1 MAKSKPQTLPPT
13 QNAALRSLSVLE
25 VSPSANNP
33 RKQFNDA
40 DLADLAASVAKVGI
54 MQPILVRPDAD
65 GYEIVCGERRYRAAV
80 LAGLTEVPCIVR
92 TLTDDEAFHIAITE
106 NLQRKDINP
115 MEESDAF
122 FQLTKRGKTSAAK
135 IADMLGVGEKY
146 VYDRLAL
153 QRCIPVVQ
161 EQIRSGSLP
170 ITHGKQFARLTFDD
184 QQQLYDQCASKA
196 GGITLTDIKRNIE
209 NTFERNLEEAPFNI
223 KNPSLYEQ
231 AGACTNCPKR
241 SGCNALLFD
250 DVQSKDVC
258 FDADCYAKK
267 VELHIASI
275 KAQLLA
281 EGKIVHEV
289 TAAHHSDT
297 YMGTKMFVVAENGD
311 TPDAYGIVMDTY
323 SWSSWKIGEV
333 LPINMRSIATPAIS
347 STEGSSTQDRPPRID
362 HDEAFTH
369 IAAKAVLDKFKDDP
383 FKISSRELVK
393 QLIVGTMYNKLTYEM
408 LKLVFEHLGWEI
420 VGMGN
425 NIDAID
431 YKATISIAYDNMQVG
446 QSYLLD
452 LTAVLDLLETYDWV
466 EEEADRKFEATK
478 HLGIDLEA
486 LRTEYQTKHN
496 HKF

>member
-1 MAKSKPQTLPPT
+1 MAKSKPQTLPTT
-13 QNAALRSLSVLE
+13 QSAALRSLSVLE

-161 EQIRSGSLP
+161 EQIRNGSLP

-297 YMGTKMFVVAENGD
+297 YMGTKMFVVAENGA

-347 STEGSSTQDRPPRID
+347 STEDSSTQVRQPHID
-362 HDEAFTH
+362 HDDEFLKVVVSSLVDTFKENRQRIVNYDIRRKKLAHAFYSNTSD
-369 IAAKAVLDKFKDDP
+369 KVLDYIFEQMG
-383 FKISSRELVK
+383 FELVMQDGSVDRK
-393 QLIVGTMYNKLTYEM
+393 ET
-408 LKLVFEHLGWEI
+408 LVKAMATPFIADSMFFMDMMFIIDELEKYGWDD
-420 VGMGN
+420 
-425 NIDAID
+425 DAIES
-431 YKATISIAYDNMQVG
+431 K
-446 QSYLLD
+446 QSKIDDLLD
-452 LTAVLDLLETYDWV
+452 LA
-466 EEEADRKFEATK
+466 
-478 HLGIDLEA
+478 A

-496 HKF
+496 HTF